1 MGEHE
6 REECQSVAVDA
17 PVATGVDKTRRKLTA
32 TGLGAPIL
40 MTLVSKPALA
50 GNCLSNMMSGNLSD
64 PDSGGRCSSG
74 WSPGGWGNPGGTV
87 GSYSTLGAWKAIG
100 YNYGERSGD
109 RPAGNPHGYVGGTT
123 FDRDEQTDETF
134 NDSPF
139 LRPPGW
145 DDGITMREVIREKA
159 NSIERTYLVAWL
171 NAKLGQVDPGFTY
184 VLTPEQVLGLID
196 GTIDLPPGYDD
207 LKGFFHST
215 WD

>member
-6 REECQSVAVDA
+6 REECQPIDA
-17 PVATGVDKTRRKLTA
+17 PAASGADKTRRKLTL

-64 PDSGGRCSSG
+64 PDRGLCSSG

-87 GSYSTLGAWKAIG
+87 GSYSTLDAWKAIG
-100 YNYGERSGD
+100 YHYGDKPNGQGV
-109 RPAGNPHGYVGGTT
+109 GNPHGYVGGTT
-123 FDRDEQTDETF
+123 FDEKDQTDEAF

-139 LRPPGW
+139 LRPAGW
-145 DDGITMREVIREKA
+145 DVGITMREVVREKN

-171 NAKLGQVDPGFTY
+171 NAKLGQVDPNFTY
-184 VLTPEQVLGLID
+184 VLTPDQVLGLID
-196 GTIDLPPGYDD
+196 GTIELPPGYND
-207 LKGFFHST
+207 LKEFFHST
-215 WD
+215 WDFRD